1 MAIKAL
7 AQGDFATK
15 VPKLKNNDE
24 FGRLLGNLETM
35 RSDLGGLFQKIKRQN
50 LKVTSMIYLPQLMH
64 FKLPAIQK
72 KLVLS
77 KLQQRL

>member
-1 MAIKAL
+1 MSIKAL

-35 RSDLGGLFQKIKRQN
+35 RLDLGGSLQKNKGSSF
-50 LKVTSMIYLPQLMH
+50 KVEKNVQDTLEAS
-64 FKLPAIQK
+64 
-72 KLVLS
+72 
-77 KLQQRL
+77 

>member
-1 MAIKAL
+1 MSIKAL

-35 RSDLGGLFQKIKRQN
+35 RSDLGGLFQKIKGSSFKVEKNVQGSLEASKRFLSQLKK
-50 LKVTSMIYLPQLMH
+50 LKVEL
-64 FKLPAIQK
+64 
-72 KLVLS
+72 
-77 KLQQRL
+77 